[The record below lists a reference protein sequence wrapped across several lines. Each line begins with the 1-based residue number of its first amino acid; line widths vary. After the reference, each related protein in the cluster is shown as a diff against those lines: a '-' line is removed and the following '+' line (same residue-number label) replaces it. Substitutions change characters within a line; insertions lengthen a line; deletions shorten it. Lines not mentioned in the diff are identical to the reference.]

1 MARSVRVRNL
11 AKSLNISETEL
22 LVWLAEQAP
31 AADIRH
37 PADFLPPETVERAQ
51 RALARPPPPAP
62 APEPVE
68 RRCAEC
74 AKLPAKAGLRVV
86 EAGADAVCDMC
97 GSSANKRAA
106 LTMIG
111 AFHARGLRRLL
122 VVGGGP
128 GTAEDLRQL
137 LAGEVDIRIVDGEG
151 HRNATKADA
160 DLRWADVVAVWSST
174 ILSHKVSKLYTD
186 QRAAFRDK
194 LVTVPRRGVAALCMA
209 VTEKVGSG
217 PV

>member
-1 MARSVRVRNL
+1 MIA
-11 AKSLNISETEL
+11 
-22 LVWLAEQAP
+22 
-31 AADIRH
+31 RH
-37 PADFLPPETVERAQ
+37 PADFLPADVAERAQ
-51 RALARPPPPAP
+51 QALGRAQPEAP

-74 AKLPAKAGLRVV
+74 MKLPAKGGLRVV
-86 EAGADAVCDMC
+86 EADADAVCDMC

-106 LTMIG
+106 LAMIG
-111 AFHARGLRRLL
+111 AFHARGLKRLL

-128 GTAEDLRQL
+128 GTAEDLRHL

-151 HRNATKADA
+151 HRNAAKADA

-186 QRAAFRDK
+186 QRASFRDK
-194 LVTVPRRGVAALCMA
+194 LVTVPRRGVAALCTA
-209 VTEKVGSG
+209 VAEKVNAPAG
-217 PV
+217 

>member
-1 MARSVRVRNL
+1 MPRSVRVRNL
-11 AKSLNISETEL
+11 AKSLNISDTEL
-22 LVWLAEQAP
+22 LVWLAENAP
-31 AADIRH
+31 AADARH
-37 PADFLPPETVERAQ
+37 PADFLPAEIAERAQ
-51 RALARPPPPAP
+51 QALGRPPPPAP

-74 AKLPAKAGLRVV
+74 MRLPAKAGVRVTP
-86 EAGADAVCDMC
+86 ADADAVCDMC

-106 LTMIG
+106 LAMIG
-111 AFHARGLRRLL
+111 AFRARGLRRLL

-137 LAGEVDIRIVDGEG
+137 LSGEVDIRIVDGEG
-151 HRNATKADA
+151 HRNAAKADA

-186 QRAAFRDK
+186 QRALFRDK
-194 LVTVPRRGVAALCMA
+194 LVTVPRRGVAALCLA
-209 VTEKVGSG
+209 VTEKVSAPAG
-217 PV
+217 

>member
-1 MARSVRVRNL
+1 MARPVRVRNL
-11 AKSLNISETEL
+11 ARSLNVSETEL
-22 LVWLAEQAP
+22 LVWLAENAP
-31 AADIRH
+31 AADLRH
-37 PADFLPPETVERAQ
+37 PADFLPADIAARAQ
-51 RALARPPPPAP
+51 QALARPPPPAP
-62 APEPVE
+62 EPEPVE

-74 AKLPAKAGLRVV
+74 AKLPAKAGVHVV

-106 LTMIG
+106 LAMIG

-151 HRNATKADA
+151 HRNAAKADA

-186 QRAAFRDK
+186 RRDTYRDK

-209 VTEKVGSG
+209 VAEKVSPSPG
-217 PV
+217 

>member
-1 MARSVRVRNL
+1 MRNL
-11 AKSLNISETEL
+11 ARSLNVSETEL
-22 LVWLAEQAP
+22 LVWLAENAP
-31 AADIRH
+31 AANLQH
-37 PADFLPPETVERAQ
+37 PADFLPADIAGRAQ
-51 RALARPPPPAP
+51 QALGRAPPPAP

-74 AKLPAKAGLRVV
+74 AKLPPKPGVRLV

-106 LTMIG
+106 LAMIG

-209 VTEKVGSG
+209 VAEKVSTPAG
-217 PV
+217 

>member
-1 MARSVRVRNL
+1 M
-11 AKSLNISETEL
+11 
-22 LVWLAEQAP
+22 
-31 AADIRH
+31 
-37 PADFLPPETVERAQ
+37 RAQ
-51 RALARPPPPAP
+51 QALARSPPPPP

-74 AKLPAKAGLRVV
+74 AKLPVKAGVRVV
-86 EAGADAVCDMC
+86 EAGPDAVCDMC

-106 LTMIG
+106 LAMIE
-111 AFHARGLRRLL
+111 AFRARGLRRLL

-151 HRNATKADA
+151 HRNAAKAEA

-186 QRAAFRDK
+186 RRDAFRDK

-209 VTEKVGSG
+209 VAEKVSPSAG
-217 PV
+217 